1 MKILKGITWGLM
13 AFSIVAMTA
22 CQKNQ
27 TPLHDNNG
35 EVVIGCDSG
44 FSVDT
49 KATAVTS
56 VPGTLYWGAS
66 TGSAGSESAK
76 WGCSGA
82 TVYSGSIYTGKYQTL
97 SPTTYNYYVANQAFS
112 VGSSTTMSVQDNSV
126 DVVAGRVS
134 SNSAS
139 PSVTLGHIFARTGS
153 LTCYTQ
159 SGYSISGVSW
169 TIRGISSVNGTAGTY
184 NLTSGTWTSAS
195 AGLGETGISSSSD
208 FYLIPGVYQI
218 KVTYTLSLGEYSQTF
233 VKYGDVTL
241 VQGKVNNISCTAI
254 GGNAAE
260 VVFTTSITA
269 WQENNRTFTWTGDRP
284 Y

>member
-1 MKILKGITWGLM
+1 M

-97 SPTTYNYYVANQAFS
+97 SPTTYNYYVASQAFS
-112 VGSSTTMSVQDNSV
+112 VGSSATMTVANNNT
-126 DVVAGRVS
+126 DVIAGRVTTS
-134 SNSAS
+134 SAS
-139 PSVTLGHIFARTGS
+139 PSVTLGHIFARTGT

-159 SGYSISGVSW
+159 SGYSIDSISW
-169 TIRGISSVNGTAGTY
+169 SIVGKSSVNGTAGTY
-184 NLTSGTWTSAS
+184 SLSSGGWTASSAT
-195 AGLGETGISSSSD
+195 LGEVGISSSSD
-208 FYLIPGVYQI
+208 YYLIPGVYTI
-218 KVTYTLSLGEYSQTF
+218 KVSYRLSVGAEYSQWFT
-233 VKYGDVTL
+233 KYGDVTL
-241 VQGKVNNISCTAI
+241 VQGKINNISCTAI
-254 GGNAAE
+254 GGDA
-260 VVFTTSITA
+260 TTITFNVSIQNWSATST
-269 WQENNRTFTWTGDRP
+269 TFTWNGDRP